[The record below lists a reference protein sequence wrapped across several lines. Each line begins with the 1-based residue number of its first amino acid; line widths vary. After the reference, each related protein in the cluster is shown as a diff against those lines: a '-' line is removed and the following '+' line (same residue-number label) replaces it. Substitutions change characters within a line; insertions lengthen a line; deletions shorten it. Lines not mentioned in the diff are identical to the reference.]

1 MIKTCCVPILTLLL
15 LLTGGLTDSHGF
27 ARTRTESGAALFWP
41 SAEVTFN
48 LRVGCPS
55 NGSLD
60 NWGPCWDDAAEDA
73 AARWNAAGAQFKFF
87 IRRASVPASLCAADD
102 FNTVGWAPTI
112 CDMPFGP
119 GVAATAT
126 NWTNISTGEVVDSDV
141 VFNSNLDWNT
151 YAGPQRPWGDVI
163 DFHRVAV
170 HEFGHVLGL
179 AHPDEHR
186 QVVQAIMNSRA
197 SDIDR
202 LQADDIAGIRAIY
215 GRAVV
220 TTAPRGS
227 LENPGNR
234 SFKSGIGVISG
245 WVCDATRV
253 EVAIGNTRIPVVYG
267 TSRGDTASVCGDTNN
282 GFVTLVNWNLL
293 GDGVHTMRLVVDGV
307 AIGLSEFKV
316 TTFGQE
322 FLQGASGAYSL
333 FNFPR
338 AGSRAVIEWDQSSQN
353 FVVVGTE

>member
-1 MIKTCCVPILTLLL
+1 M
-15 LLTGGLTDSHGF
+15 
-27 ARTRTESGAALFWP
+27 TRTILVAFLLVGIGWP
-41 SAEVTFN
+41 SAGETYVQTTDDTGTPQAWPTSPV
-48 LRVGCPS
+48 LIDVLVGCLPS
-55 NGSLD
+55 GSLYE
-60 NWGPCWDDAAEDA
+60 WGPCWHDVANEA
-73 AARWNAAGAQFKFF
+73 AAWWNAAGARFAFVTRTGAPQS
-87 IRRASVPASLCAADD
+87 ISTCVSDG
-102 FNTVGWAPTI
+102 FNTITWASHI
-112 CDMPFGP
+112 CGVPFQEGVLAVTAPWSYPGGRMAEADILFNTTVLWNSYSGPLRFNAP
-119 GVAATAT
+119 GVP
-126 NWTNISTGEVVDSDV
+126 
-141 VFNSNLDWNT
+141 LH
-151 YAGPQRPWGDVI
+151 
-163 DFHRVAV
+163 DFHRLAL

-179 AHPDEHR
+179 AHPDDHG
-186 QVVQAIMNSRA
+186 QVVSAIMNSRVA
-197 SDIDR
+197 VDR

-215 GRAVV
+215 GRTVAA
-220 TTAPRGS
+220 APKGS

-245 WVCDATRV
+245 WVCNATRV

-322 FLQGASGAYSL
+322 FLQGAAGAYSL
-333 FNFPR
+333 FDFPR
-338 AGSRAVIEWDQSSQN
+338 RGSTAVIEWDQSSQN

>member
-1 MIKTCCVPILTLLL
+1 MTKTCIVPVLTLLL
-15 LLTGGLTDSHGF
+15 LLLGGLTDSHGF
-27 ARTRTESGAALFWP
+27 ERTRTESGAAFFWP
-41 SAEVTFN
+41 SAEVTLN

-55 NGSLD
+55 NGSLVD
-60 NWGPCWDDAAEDA
+60 WGPCWDDAAGDA
-73 AARWNAAGAQFKFF
+73 AARWSAAGAQFEFF
-87 IRRASVPASLCAADD
+87 IRRTSVPASLCAYDGL
-102 FNTVGWAPTI
+102 NTVGWASTD
-112 CDMPFGP
+112 CSMPFGP
-119 GVAATAT
+119 GVLAVTMSWAHS
-126 NWTNISTGEVVDSDV
+126 STGEMVDSDV
-141 VFNSNLDWNT
+141 VFNSNFDWST
-151 YAGPQRPWGDVI
+151 YAGPQRGGAF

-179 AHPDEHR
+179 DHPNEHG
-186 QVVQAIMNSRA
+186 QVKQAIMNSPA

-215 GRAVV
+215 GRAVAA
-220 TTAPRGS
+220 APKGS

-253 EVAIGNTRIPVVYG
+253 EVAIGNTRSPVVYG

-322 FLQGASGAYSL
+322 FLRGASGAYSL
-333 FNFPR
+333 LDFPR
-338 AGSRAVIEWDQSSQN
+338 AGSRAMIEWEESSQN
-353 FVVVGTE
+353 FVIRGRQ

>member
-1 MIKTCCVPILTLLL
+1 MTKTCVVPVLMLLL
-15 LLTGGLTDSHGF
+15 LLMGGLTDSHGF
-27 ARTRTESGAALFWP
+27 ERLRTPSGAAFFWP
-41 SAEVTFN
+41 SAEVTLN
-48 LRVGCPS
+48 LLVGCSP
-55 NGSLD
+55 NAPLVA
-60 NWGPCWDDAAEDA
+60 WGPCWDDAAEDA
-73 AARWNAAGAQFKFF
+73 GARWNAAGAQFEFF
-87 IRRASVPASLCAADD
+87 TRRASVPVSLCAADD
-102 FNTVGWAPTI
+102 FNTVSWAPTI
-112 CDMPFGP
+112 CGMPIGP
-119 GVAATAT
+119 GVAATT
-126 NWTNISTGEVVDSDV
+126 NNWTISTGEVVDSDV

-163 DFHRVAV
+163 DFHRVAL

-179 AHPDEHR
+179 AHPDEHG
-186 QVVQAIMNSRA
+186 QVVSAIMNSRA

-253 EVAIGNTRIPVVYG
+253 EVAIGNRRSPVVYG
-267 TSRGDTASVCGDTNN
+267 TPRGDTASVCGDTNN

-293 GDGVHTMRLVVDGV
+293 GNGVHTMRLIVDGV

-322 FLQGASGAYSL
+322 FLQGASGRYSL
-333 FNFPR
+333 LDFPR

>member
-1 MIKTCCVPILTLLL
+1 MTRPLPGVPLVALRLVGLLL
-15 LLTGGLTDSHGF
+15 AGLWPSAAEPYSRSTTDTGN
-27 ARTRTESGAALFWP
+27 ALFWTERE
-41 SAEVTFN
+41 ATLN
-48 LRVGCPS
+48 LV
-55 NGSLD
+55 L
-60 NWGPCWDDAAEDA
+60 PCLPDACYEA
-73 AARWNAAGAQFKFF
+73 AAIEAAQAWTAAGARFTFHHTTTQF
-87 IRRASVPASLCAADD
+87 ADPCD
-102 FNTVGWAPTI
+102 HNDGRNTVSFVDLQ
-112 CDMPFGP
+112 CDMPYPPDTF
-119 GVAATAT
+119 ATT
-126 NWTNISTGEVVDSDV
+126 RWRYFLTGEMIEADV
-141 VFNSNLDWNT
+141 VFNSGVVWGV
-151 YAGPQRPWGDVI
+151 YEGPQRSGVV
-163 DFHRVAV
+163 DFYRVAQ

-179 AHPDEHR
+179 AHPNDHG
-186 QVVQAIMNSRA
+186 QVVSAIMNYGVGV
-197 SDIDR
+197 DR

-215 GRAVV
+215 GRAAVAA
-220 TTAPRGS
+220 APKGS